1 MNTHAIGENI
11 CSRMRQKDI
20 TQRELAS
27 RVGLTEVTMSRYI
40 NGLRQPTAYALYR
53 ISRALGCKMEDLMR
67 GVEGEEK

>member
-1 MNTHAIGENI
+1 MNIHAVGGNI
-11 CSRMRQKDI
+11 YSRMKQQDI

-67 GVEGEEK
+67 GVDDE